1 MRFRW
6 LDSLAGRII
15 LLLLGGLMMLHL
27 GSLWVHER
35 ALHGAEGGARIDR
48 LAERLSAAAL
58 AISAAPEAGR
68 DAAAHALSI
77 PGIELHWERASPLA
91 EGAIPSDL
99 APTAARLGPGARLAW
114 DPKAALG
121 HQVVGAMPV
130 QAGGWLVF
138 SAAWFGNSRGPVDLG
153 SLSSMAA
160 MAIGIAL
167 ASALVVG
174 WITRPLRR
182 LANAA
187 DGIGRDLA
195 ARPMPTDGPSEVRHA
210 AAAFNAMQ
218 ERIRLLVEDRTEALA
233 AVSHDLRTPLARLK
247 LRAGFLPESE
257 ERTRMENDIIEMETM
272 VARTLDYI
280 REGRDA
286 EPTVSTDLAAILQTL
301 ASDALDAGHDVSYQ
315 GPPRAVLQL
324 RRLAAKRAFANL
336 LDNAVRHGAPPV
348 RLTIQQAPEALVVEI
363 SDAGAGIGPQD
374 RVRALAPFQQL
385 DDARGVSGS
394 GLGLAIAQRFA
405 EASGGTIHLDS
416 APQGGL
422 LVRVSLP
429 HLPRR

>member
-1 MRFRW
+1 M
-6 LDSLAGRII
+6 
-15 LLLLGGLMMLHL
+15 LLMLGGLMMLHL

-35 ALHGAEGGARIDR
+35 ALHGAESGARVDR

-58 AISAAPEAGR
+58 AVSAAPEAGR
-68 DAAAHALSI
+68 DAAAHALSL
-77 PGIELHWERASPLA
+77 PGIELHWVRISPVP
-91 EGAIPSDL
+91 EGAPAAEL
-99 APTAARLGPGARLAW
+99 AAAAARLGPAARLAW
-114 DPKAALG
+114 DPQSAPG
-121 HQVVGAMPV
+121 HQVVGALPV

-138 SAAWFGNSRGPVDLG
+138 STTWFGNSHAPVDLG

-160 MAIGIAL
+160 MALGIAL
-167 ASALVVG
+167 ASALVVR

-182 LANAA
+182 LADAA

-247 LRAGFLPESE
+247 LRAGFLPEGE
-257 ERTRMENDIIEMETM
+257 ERARMEDDIVEMEWM

-286 EPTVSTDLAAILQTL
+286 EPTVQTDLAAILQTL
-301 ASDALDAGHDVSYQ
+301 ASDASDAGHDVIYE
-315 GPPRAVLQL
+315 GPPRAVLPL

-336 LDNAVRHGAPPV
+336 VDNAVRHGAPPI
-348 RLTIQQAPEALVVEI
+348 RLTIEQAPDTLIAEVR
-363 SDAGAGIGPQD
+363 DAGPGIAPED
-374 RVRALAPFQQL
+374 RARALSPFQQL
-385 DDARGVSGS
+385 DTARGTGGS
-394 GLGLAIAQRFA
+394 GLGLAIAQRFT
-405 EASGGTIHLDS
+405 EASAGTLHLGSSDE
-416 APQGGL
+416 GGL

-429 HLPRR
+429 LSSRR